1 MADLF
6 EFRDFIYDG
15 ENVIDA
21 LLNEWGDAVRA
32 EFDDLLRYLAITP
45 MGEWTRPQ
53 TDKLHG
59 KNYRELREFRVKKK
73 NIRYRLYG
81 FDGPGRGQITL
92 VAGWRKVGGASKERS
107 AHNLALRRMGL
118 VRSSTVRTVDH
129 AY

>member
-6 EFRDFIYDG
+6 EFRDFIYGG

-21 LLNEWGDAVRA
+21 LLNDWGDAVRA

-45 MGEWTRPQ
+45 MGEWTRPK

-59 KNYRELREFRVKKK
+59 KNYRELREFRVKKNK
-73 NIRYRLYG
+73 IKYRLYG
-81 FDGPGRGQITL
+81 FDGPGKGQITL